1 MLPFCLWPRR
11 MLNLIADCF
20 YHMVSGCM
28 TAQVAHEQNYQDSI
42 ESPSIYTPV
51 IRGTSAEDKI
61 L

>member
-1 MLPFCLWPRR
+1 
-11 MLNLIADCF
+11 
-20 YHMVSGCM
+20 M